1 MDFIEVI
8 QKKKKK
14 RGKIMTL
21 ATNSAQQNQG
31 RATKKKEIN
40 ADRKRLELSDFFF
53 IIVPSAQTYK

>member
-1 MDFIEVI
+1 
-8 QKKKKK
+8 
-14 RGKIMTL
+14 MTL

-40 ADRKRLELSDFFF
+40 TDRKRLELSDFF